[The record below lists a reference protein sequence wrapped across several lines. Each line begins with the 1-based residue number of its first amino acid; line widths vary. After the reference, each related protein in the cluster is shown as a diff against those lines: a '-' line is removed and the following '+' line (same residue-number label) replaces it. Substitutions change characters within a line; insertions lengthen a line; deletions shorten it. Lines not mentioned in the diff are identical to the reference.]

1 MIKIWQ
7 RHVCFGKSWFWV
19 GDQDLDELWEGK
31 TGDLMRIELGLD
43 RGWMFQNIDYCSLYK
58 IAWNQE
64 VQGFNGKTK
73 LSLKNECFK
82 RICRIL
88 KQVGWVN
95 MKKIIFFAL
104 RLFKTNFFKKKLESS
119 IIIKEIINFFIYFKI
134 FIPSFQN
141 IARHKVS
148 FRYLIFHVCNILI
161 RSYTFKRL

>member
-104 RLFKTNFFKKKLESS
+104 RLFKTNFFQKKIRILNHHQRNHKFLHL
-119 IIIKEIINFFIYFKI
+119 
-134 FIPSFQN
+134 FQN
-141 IARHKVS
+141 IYS
-148 FRYLIFHVCNILI
+148 FISKYC
-161 RSYTFKRL
+161 TT